1 MAAASC
7 CRFCPSKIGSSG
19 VQRSMV
25 WSSVIIAAH
34 CVLLAPVKVGSTP
47 RSSSETPL
55 LWLLLF
61 FVGRDLWRLWCR
73 FMLYR
78 RALPHHPKI
87 LPRRRSSSLLRKN
100 YEYLIQVECTNGQ
113 LVVSR
118 PCKGLHDF
126 SHPCFEVFVEC

>member
-7 CRFCPSKIGSSG
+7 CRFCSSKIGSSG
-19 VQRSMV
+19 VQRS
-25 WSSVIIAAH
+25 IIAAH
-34 CVLLAPVKVGSTP
+34 CVLLAPVKVGSNAAFFFLV
-47 RSSSETPL
+47 SSSLASTFL
-55 LWLLLF
+55 L
-61 FVGRDLWRLWCR
+61 GRDLWRLWCR

-78 RALPHHPKI
+78 RALPQP
-87 LPRRRSSSLLRKN
+87 PENFAPSTLRKN